1 LNFERTLAQ
10 LEEIVEKL
18 QKPDLPLDEAVALY
32 RRGTE
37 LARDTEDLLASAEL
51 QVQELTQ
58 AVRER
63 FVQYSTVEIESES
76 DSEVDEGG

>member
-1 LNFERTLAQ
+1 METAGFEQSLAELEKVVERLQ
-10 LEEIVEKL
+10 QQNVPLEEAI
-18 QKPDLPLDEAVALY
+18 ALY

-37 LARDTEDLLASAEL
+37 LAQQSEALLSQAEL

-63 FVQYSTVEIESES
+63 FVDYAAEEEQETEE
-76 DSEVDEGG
+76 